1 MSLICVRVLRVCARA
16 CSLTPT
22 ASHWRNRHCGALADM
37 AGCLVD
43 TTMQESEVSPDG
55 GESCLN
61 SDTDSDDENIV
72 DAAGAYLLYLP

>member
-1 MSLICVRVLRVCARA
+1 
-16 CSLTPT
+16 
-22 ASHWRNRHCGALADM
+22 
-37 AGCLVD
+37 
-43 TTMQESEVSPDG
+43 MQESEVSPDG